1 MREFPKLTE
10 LDLDDFADTAAQQ
23 AAFVADREAW
33 FTERHESEKELPR
46 HALAGSW
53 LKANPTPG
61 VECVDRADGLGP
73 RLLGWVGAAPDITAW
88 AATYVPPEQAA
99 QAAKAAKLAALEAAK
114 DSLDKASTVAGVRT
128 AAAAAIAA
136 LEARLAALEGR

>member
-73 RLLGWVGAAPDITAW
+73 RLCGWPEGMPFPDLAAW
-88 AATYVPPEQAA
+88 AAIYTPPVSPQ
-99 QAAKAAKLAALEAAK
+99 AAKLAAIRSAP
-114 DSLDKASTVAGVRT
+114 T
-128 AAAAAIAA
+128 
-136 LEARLAALEGR
+136 LAALRTAIADYLEGR